1 MPSTT
6 NASGTRPA
14 EKFFMAQFTTLTSR
28 VVSLPINDV
37 DTDQIIPARFLK
49 ATDKNGMGDN
59 LFADWRYNADG
70 SPKADFVLNKSE
82 SKGAQILLAG
92 DNFGCGSSREHAPW
106 ALTGFGFRAV
116 ISTSFAD
123 IFRNNSLK
131 NGLIPIIVDDAT
143 HKMLFDYVEEAPR
156 AELTV
161 DLATQTVSF
170 DGGSFTFPIDPF
182 NKTCLLN
189 GVDELG
195 YIMGFEKDIAA
206 FEANLT

>member
-1 MPSTT
+1 
-6 NASGTRPA
+6 
-14 EKFFMAQFTTLTSR
+14 MAQFTSLTSR
-28 VVSLPINDV
+28 AILLPVNDI
-37 DTDQIIPARFLK
+37 DTDQIIPAQFLK
-49 ATDKNGMGDN
+49 VTDKNGLADA
-59 LFADWRYNADG
+59 LFYNWRYNDDK
-70 SPKADFVLNKSE
+70 SPKADFIINKPE
-82 SKGAQILLAG
+82 SQGAQILLAG

-106 ALTGFGFRAV
+106 ALTSWGIRAV

-131 NGLIPIIVDDAT
+131 NGLIPIIVDDET
-143 HKMLFDYVEEAPR
+143 HKMLFDLLEEAPR

-170 DGGSFTFPIDPF
+170 PGGSFSFPIDAF
-182 NKTCLLN
+182 SKTCLLN

-206 FEANLT
+206 FEAKA

>member
-1 MPSTT
+1 
-6 NASGTRPA
+6 
-14 EKFFMAQFTTLTSR
+14 MAQFKTLTSR
-28 VVSLPINDV
+28 VMPLPVNDI

-59 LFADWRYNADG
+59 LFADWRYKSDG
-70 SPKADFVLNKSE
+70 SPKTDFAINRPE
-82 SKGAQILLAG
+82 YKGAQILLVG

-106 ALTGFGFRAV
+106 ALTAYGFRAV

-131 NGLIPIIVDDAT
+131 NGLIPIIVDEET
-143 HKMLFDYVEEAPR
+143 HKMLFDLVEEVPD
-156 AELTV
+156 AELSV
-161 DLATQTVSF
+161 DLESQTLSF
-170 DGGSFTFPIDPF
+170 PHGSVTFPIDPF

-195 YIMGFEKDIAA
+195 YILSFEKEIAE
-206 FEANLT
+206 FEVHLT